1 VLERT
6 RELAES
12 EEKYRKVVENA
23 NELIVVAQEGKL
35 KFINN
40 RGLEITGYSRE
51 EMLSSSFINFIYPSD
66 KALLLENYRK
76 RSQGEDISSSYDFR
90 IVHRDGSL
98 KWVSVHATEIS
109 WQGKPA
115 TLGLI
120 TDITERKNMEE
131 ELQAYARKITQVQE
145 EERKRIAYELHD
157 DTAQYLAIL
166 KLQLD
171 SLIHSGKIEDPQVLK
186 KLEYLEKDAGR
197 AVDDVR
203 RYSHELRP
211 GVLEHLGLL
220 AALEQIAEDIN
231 KLQQIKVEVK
241 SEGKEQPLSEEIK
254 LGFFRIAQ
262 EALNNA
268 RKHARAANA
277 KVYLKYEADRL
288 QMTVSDD
295 GTGFDVQKAKTQ
307 AGLKGSLGLVS
318 MQERAKLIAAKIKF
332 ESKPGKGTNITVEI
346 LHNPHTA

>member
-1 VLERT
+1 MKRRSRLVIRFPLMSPLLGRVRST
-6 RELAES
+6 REVKPTQS
-12 EEKYRKVVENA
+12 NC
-23 NELIVVAQEGKL
+23 
-35 KFINN
+35 
-40 RGLEITGYSRE
+40 
-51 EMLSSSFINFIYPSD
+51 
-66 KALLLENYRK
+66 KAC
-76 RSQGEDISSSYDFR
+76 
-90 IVHRDGSL
+90 
-98 KWVSVHATEIS
+98 
-109 WQGKPA
+109 
-115 TLGLI
+115 
-120 TDITERKNMEE
+120 
-131 ELQAYARKITQVQE
+131 
-145 EERKRIAYELHD
+145 
-157 DTAQYLAIL
+157 
-166 KLQLD
+166 
-171 SLIHSGKIEDPQVLK
+171 SLIETAS
-186 KLEYLEKDAGR
+186 R
-197 AVDDVR
+197 C
-203 RYSHELRP
+203 
-211 GVLEHLGLL
+211 L